1 MTEKDHEDFWN
12 SRKCLIYENVYV
24 KSNVKVRDYCH
35 ITVKYRGFAYE
46 YYNIK
51 VKLIK
56 SRSSYCFLQLK
67 NLWFSSYYPRT
78 MEIWF

>member
-1 MTEKDHEDFWN
+1 MTKKHFLETLAVTKKDHEDFRN
-12 SRKCLIYENVYV
+12 STKYLIYENVYV
-24 KSNVKVRDYCH
+24 KNKVKVRDYCH
-35 ITVKYRGFAYE
+35 ITIKYRGFAYE

-67 NLWFSSYYPRT
+67 NL
-78 MEIWF
+78 